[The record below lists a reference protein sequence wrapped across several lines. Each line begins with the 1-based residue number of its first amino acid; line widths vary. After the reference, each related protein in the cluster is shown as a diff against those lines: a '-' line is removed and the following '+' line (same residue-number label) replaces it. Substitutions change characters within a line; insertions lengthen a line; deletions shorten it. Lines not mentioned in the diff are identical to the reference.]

1 MNDRRRDRQSGLT
14 LIELLLIL
22 AILGTVA
29 AIVVPAVLGALQK
42 VKVNRAITEV
52 AEISSKINAYQRLN
66 DRWPTDLDEVGR
78 VPRVDPWGNE
88 YVYRSSDSADWNGE
102 RRRDRWLN
110 PLNWDFDVYSV
121 GPDGDSEAPLPP
133 PVSHDDIVRANSG
146 SYIGPAWKF

>member
-1 MNDRRRDRQSGLT
+1 MNDRKHDRQSGLT

-29 AIVVPAVLGALQK
+29 AIVVPAVLGALEK
-42 VKVNRAITEV
+42 VKTNRAITEI
-52 AEISSKINAYQRLN
+52 AEISSKVNAYQRLN

-78 VPRVDPWGNE
+78 VPRLDPWGNE
-88 YVYRSSDSADWNGE
+88 YVYRSSDSADWNGK

-121 GPDGDSEAPLPP
+121 GPDGDSKAPLPP
-133 PVSHDDIVRANSG
+133 PVSHDDIVRANGG
-146 SYIGPAWKF
+146 SYIGPAWKY